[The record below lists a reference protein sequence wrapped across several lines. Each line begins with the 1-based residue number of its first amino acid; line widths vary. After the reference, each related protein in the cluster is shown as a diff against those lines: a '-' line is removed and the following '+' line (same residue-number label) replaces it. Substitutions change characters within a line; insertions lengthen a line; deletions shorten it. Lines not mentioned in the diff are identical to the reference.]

1 MSARFCVH
9 ERNRALILKFLEQ
22 LCQSAS
28 MVVPA
33 SGGQFVF
40 RCLLLLLLLLLI
52 LALFLI
58 HIFVGPPS
66 KQLHRFSALK
76 MPRPSTAAASFNTWV
91 VLEEF
96 SGLGD

>member
-1 MSARFCVH
+1 MSARFCLH

-40 RCLLLLLLLLLI
+40 RCLLLLPLLLI

-58 HIFVGPPS
+58 HIFVGPPAQ
-66 KQLHRFSALK
+66 QLHRFSALK